1 MEPAVE
7 KLEALFQKS
16 EADLDYIEKRLKLD
30 FINTA
35 SESGCTAQENP
46 VAMLEH
52 LRAIKARHAALS
64 SQVQEL
70 ASEQRQTM
78 DSLRAN
84 MEQAVEVLS
93 QLQNTAQLKVT
104 SRDTNTYIRF
114 KRYSVFF
121 IQRNVSLVLMS
132 SDVSQDRTKNDC
144 AIRFIKGIHVHLM
157 HHNNLDTHSYT
168 HTPTSAKTV
177 KCKLA
182 IEWPHLS

>member
-1 MEPAVE
+1 MTPLLQQQLIYKFSTVFREGLDQCVLWRRKGGRQIAQTSTRHVPIGGGIAHLCRSVHRMRKKTDAKFKMEPAVE

-93 QLQNTAQLKVT
+93 QLQNTAQLKEPQ
-104 SRDTNTYIRF
+104 DAALPG
-114 KRYSVFF
+114 
-121 IQRNVSLVLMS
+121 QS
-132 SDVSQDRTKNDC
+132 S
-144 AIRFIKGIHVHLM
+144 
-157 HHNNLDTHSYT
+157 
-168 HTPTSAKTV
+168 
-177 KCKLA
+177 
-182 IEWPHLS
+182 